1 MLKRILTAVIGI
13 ILMIPFLV
21 FSHTWALVVMTSV
34 LAVVGIGEILKCT
47 NQLKNVFL
55 SVTCFAVALTAQI
68 LAKVMPYQLYSSIML
83 LVYAGATVILLT
95 FAVFSKGK
103 ISISDAARS
112 AAMTIYVS
120 FGFSSFILL
129 RSINGAGLI
138 LFLLA
143 FFIPWVCDAM
153 AYFVG
158 VSIGKH
164 KLIPDVSPKKTVEG
178 AIGGV
183 VFCILAFVAFA
194 CIYNQMMDSQAA
206 QNALGTSVARDY
218 AVLPVWFM
226 AVVGLLSAVVS
237 MIGDLSMS
245 VIKRH
250 FGIKDYGKLLPGH
263 GGFLDRFDSVLAV
276 SVILAVAFG
285 IASGT
290 GVM

>member
-1 MLKRILTAVIGI
+1 MLTRILTGI
-13 ILMIPFLV
+13 VAFIVFLPFLV
-21 FSHTWALVVMTSV
+21 HSDTIAFPIAMSLCAVISTYELIRCVGLHKKHYITIPLCLSAASLPLCMRLVGIATTMDVSIAVSLLLMLYTLGVTIFSHGKVEIIHSMTA
-34 LAVVGIGEILKCT
+34 LAV
-47 NQLKNVFL
+47 
-55 SVTCFAVALTAQI
+55 S
-68 LAKVMPYQLYSSIML
+68 LYIIAAFSGM
-83 LVYAGATVILLT
+83 VYLHDFHPAGKYL
-95 FAVFSKGK
+95 
-103 ISISDAARS
+103 
-112 AAMTIYVS
+112 Y
-120 FGFSSFILL
+120 
-129 RSINGAGLI
+129 
-138 LFLLA
+138 LLA
-143 FFIPWVCDAM
+143 FIGAWVPDTF
-153 AYFVG
+153 AYFTG
-158 VSIGKH
+158 RLFGKH

-178 AIGGV
+178 AIGGA